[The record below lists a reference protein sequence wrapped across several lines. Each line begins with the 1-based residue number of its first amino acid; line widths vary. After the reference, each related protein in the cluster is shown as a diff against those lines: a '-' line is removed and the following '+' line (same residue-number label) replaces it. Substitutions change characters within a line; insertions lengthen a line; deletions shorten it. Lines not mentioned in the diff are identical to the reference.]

1 MTPGVGKTPR
11 TEFGRETSDHSLEWQ
26 CPRFSYIPIMSAL
39 AKDSKF
45 SGFTLIEIVM
55 VLVLLGI
62 LSAVAVPKYFDL
74 QDEAIAKKCQY
85 NRGVVQ
91 TALITRFADA
101 QLTGTSVDEPWWATQ
116 IDETLKELGDSRC
129 VNGKPCEKLCE
140 AGGSYTVSSASP
152 DGAVAVTVTCSV
164 HNGGGSS
171 NPDSE
176 GWKNVSMDDPSA
188 LLNWLMEFYTKDITG
203 AVGDRKQDIASLD
216 KFFSTYGEGALN
228 SEATDTIFDARGDNY
243 GNYHSMTDA
252 VSQAL
257 LDAKLITKDSIWS
270 LTRTGKCQGDSFS
283 CGYKGTLTLK
293 IAQKNGELKAG
304 TINTKEYKLAF
315 EYEPNTK
322 GSNGEKIPGKLKDIH
337 VEGDG
342 VPGTGTIATDKDQ
355 GNPQKTFW
363 VLK

>member
-1 MTPGVGKTPR
+1 MPK
-11 TEFGRETSDHSLEWQ
+11 SQ
-26 CPRFSYIPIMSAL
+26 SAQ
-39 AKDSKF
+39 
-45 SGFTLIEIVM
+45 GFTLIEIVM

-91 TALITRFADA
+91 TSLITRFADA
-101 QLTGTSVDEPWWATQ
+101 QLTGTSVDEPWWTTQ

-129 VNGKPCEKLCE
+129 GNGKPCEKLCE
-140 AGGSYTVSSASP
+140 AGGAYTVTAASP
-152 DGAVAVTVTCSV
+152 DGTVAVTVTCSV
-164 HNGGGSS
+164 HNGGGSN

-203 AVGDRKQDIASLD
+203 AVGNGNKDIASLD
-216 KFFSTYGEGALN
+216 KFFSTYGEGTLN
-228 SEATDTIFDARGDNY
+228 SEATGTIFDAHGDNY

-270 LTRTGKCQGDSFS
+270 LTRTGSCSQSNTFT

-322 GSNGEKIPGKLKDIH
+322 GPNGEEILGNLKDIH
-337 VEGDG
+337 VVGDG
-342 VPGTGTIATDKDQ
+342 VSGTGTITTDSDQ
-355 GNPQKTFW
+355 GNPQKSFW